1 MPRFEQS
8 SAGYHRLPPAIAVT
22 LAAASRRQFHWH
34 SPAPPAF
41 TGSTSIHRLHRIVMG
56 RYIDNSSGVKMV
68 YLQLPI
74 AVQLQINHF
83 NAAGIIGISSR
94 NDPQTTSLRRA
105 PRNMSWEPALFSLW
119 AMVSLGCTVTRN
131 ALLGCQLR
139 LYRLKLIKSIQ
150 SYLGLYD
157 GTTDTE
163 FLNHFQWWKIFL
175 KKSKSESLSHAWL
188 LIWGITDHCRMING
202 WVLTKNV
209 QKIFF
214 HPWIAWRFRN
224 QNEK

>member
-1 MPRFEQS
+1 
-8 SAGYHRLPPAIAVT
+8 
-22 LAAASRRQFHWH
+22 
-34 SPAPPAF
+34 
-41 TGSTSIHRLHRIVMG
+41 
-56 RYIDNSSGVKMV
+56 MV

-74 AVQLQINHF
+74 AVQLQNHF

-105 PRNMSWEPALFSLW
+105 PRNMSWEPALFSVW

-163 FLNHFQWWKIFL
+163 FLNHFQWWKNFL

-188 LIWGITDHCRMING
+188 LIWGISDHCRMING

-224 QNEK
+224 QNEKKWLIMTDPAGLMLQHRQVGLQVWGPFPGCPRLPQACQIKGLL

>member
-1 MPRFEQS
+1 
-8 SAGYHRLPPAIAVT
+8 
-22 LAAASRRQFHWH
+22 
-34 SPAPPAF
+34 
-41 TGSTSIHRLHRIVMG
+41 
-56 RYIDNSSGVKMV
+56 MV

-163 FLNHFQWWKIFL
+163 FLNHFQWWKNFL
-175 KKSKSESLSHAWL
+175 KKSQSESLSHAWL
-188 LIWGITDHCRMING
+188 LIWGISDHCRMING

-209 QKIFF
+209 QKNIFSPMNCMKVQKPKWKVVTDHDWSGRTNAAASSGRLASLGTISRVPKAAPGMPEWRPLIIKNKIKF
-214 HPWIAWRFRN
+214 HGAKKIQKKLF
-224 QNEK
+224 

>member
-1 MPRFEQS
+1 
-8 SAGYHRLPPAIAVT
+8 
-22 LAAASRRQFHWH
+22 
-34 SPAPPAF
+34 
-41 TGSTSIHRLHRIVMG
+41 MG

-74 AVQLQINHF
+74 ALHF
-83 NAAGIIGISSR
+83 NAAGIIGISSY

-163 FLNHFQWWKIFL
+163 FLNHFQ
-175 KKSKSESLSHAWL
+175 
-188 LIWGITDHCRMING
+188 
-202 WVLTKNV
+202 
-209 QKIFF
+209 
-214 HPWIAWRFRN
+214 
-224 QNEK
+224 

>member
-1 MPRFEQS
+1 MYHSVSCISSRAEKQRQFSSPTTPRFEQS
-8 SAGYHRLPPAIAVT
+8 SAGYHRLSPAITVT

-74 AVQLQINHF
+74 AVQLQNHF

-163 FLNHFQWWKIFL
+163 FLNHFQ
-175 KKSKSESLSHAWL
+175 
-188 LIWGITDHCRMING
+188 
-202 WVLTKNV
+202 
-209 QKIFF
+209 
-214 HPWIAWRFRN
+214 
-224 QNEK
+224 